1 MRVLLAGG
9 AGYIG
14 SHTAVQLIGAG
25 HDVEIVD
32 NFSNSKPEAV
42 RQIQTITGA
51 EVAVYEIDIRDR
63 VAVSNLIAGRDYAAV
78 VHFAAIKAVG
88 ESLAKPLEYYDHN
101 MSVTFS
107 LLSAMQEHGLHT
119 LVFSSSAT
127 VYGDLVIPPFHEDQR
142 PLESAS
148 PYGQTKIMTE
158 RLLSDLAAADPP
170 WRIAVLRY
178 FNPVGAH
185 PSGLIGEDPKGTPDN
200 LVPFI
205 AQVAVGRRD
214 KLMIFGD
221 DYETKDGTGE
231 RDYIHVDDIAAGHL
245 AALEAIVDG
254 DPHVRTWNLGGG
266 AGTSVFE
273 MLHAFERACGRE
285 IPFEIVERR
294 SGDVAAAWA
303 DPSRARAE
311 LGWEVQRSLDEMCAD
326 AWRWQSQ
333 NPDGYSAT

>member
-1 MRVLLAGG
+1 MRVLLTGG

-14 SHTAVQLIGAG
+14 SHTAVQLLGAG
-25 HDVEIVD
+25 HEVEVVD

-42 RQIQTITGA
+42 RRIQAITGA
-51 EVAVYEIDIRDR
+51 AVPVHEIDMRDR
-63 VAVSNLIAGRDYAAV
+63 IGVRDLLAGGDFAAV
-78 VHFAAIKAVG
+78 VHFAALKAVG
-88 ESLAKPLEYYDHN
+88 DSVAEPLEYYDHN

-107 LLSAMQEHGLHT
+107 LLSAMEEHGLRT

-127 VYGDLVIPPFHEDQR
+127 VYGEHATPPFHEEQQ
-142 PLESAS
+142 PLDSVS
-148 PYGQTKIMTE
+148 PYGQTKVMTE
-158 RLLSDLAAADPP
+158 RLLADVAAADPR
-170 WRIAVLRY
+170 WRVAVLRY

-185 PSGLIGEDPKGTPDN
+185 PSGLIGEDPRGTPSN

-214 KLMIFGD
+214 KLLIFGD

-231 RDYIHVDDIAAGHL
+231 RDYIHVDDIAGGHL
-245 AALEAIVDG
+245 AALEAIVEG
-254 DPHVRTWNLGGG
+254 DPRMRTWNLGGG

-294 SGDVAAAWA
+294 PGDVAAAWA
-303 DPSRARAE
+303 DPSRAKAE
-311 LGWEVQRSLDEMCAD
+311 LGWVAQRSLDEMCAD

-333 NPDGYSAT
+333 NPDGYSTT

>member
-1 MRVLLAGG
+1 MRILLTGG

-25 HDVEIVD
+25 HHVEIVD
-32 NFSNSKPEAV
+32 NFCNSKPEAI
-42 RQIQTITGA
+42 RRIEAITGA
-51 EVAVYEIDIRDR
+51 AVPVHETDLRDR
-63 VAVSNLIAGRDYAAV
+63 VAVRDLIAGGDYAAV
-78 VHFAAIKAVG
+78 VHFAALKSVG
-88 ESLAKPLEYYDHN
+88 ESVARPLETYDHN

-107 LLSAMQEHGLHT
+107 LLSAMEARGPRS

-127 VYGDLVIPPFHEDQR
+127 VYGDQAEPPFHEEQGAV
-142 PLESAS
+142 EATN

-158 RLLSDLAAADPP
+158 RLLADMAAADPR

-185 PSGLIGEDPKGTPDN
+185 PSGLIGEDPNGAPSN

-221 DYETKDGTGE
+221 DYDTKDGTGE
-231 RDYIHVDDIAAGHL
+231 RDYLHVDDIAAGHL
-245 AALEAIVDG
+245 AALEVIVEG
-254 DPHVRTWNLGGG
+254 DARMRTWNLGGG
-266 AGTSVFE
+266 VGTSVFE
-273 MLHAFERACGRE
+273 MVHAFERACGRE
-285 IPFEIVERR
+285 IPFEIAERR
-294 SGDVAAAWA
+294 PGDVAVMWA
-303 DPSRARAE
+303 DPSRAKAE
-311 LGWEVQRSLDEMCAD
+311 LGWVAQRSLDEMCAD

-333 NPDGYSAT
+333 NPDGYSAG

>member
-1 MRVLLAGG
+1 MRVLLTGG

-32 NFSNSKPEAV
+32 NFCNSKPEAI
-42 RQIQTITGA
+42 RRIEAIT
-51 EVAVYEIDIRDR
+51 VAALPVYEIDLRDR
-63 VAVSNLIAGRDYAAV
+63 VAVESLIADGDYEAV
-78 VHFAAIKAVG
+78 VHFAALKAVG
-88 ESLAKPLEYYDHN
+88 DSAEEPLQYYDHN

-107 LLSAMQEHGLHT
+107 LLSAMQGHGPRT

-127 VYGDLVIPPFHEDQR
+127 VYGDQATPPFHEDQR
-142 PLESAS
+142 PLESVS

-158 RLLSDLAAADPP
+158 RLLSDVAAADPR

-185 PSGLIGEDPKGTPDN
+185 PSGLIGEDPQGTPSN

-214 KLMIFGD
+214 KVLIFGN
-221 DYETKDGTGE
+221 DYATKDGTGE

-245 AALEAIVDG
+245 AALDAIVEG
-254 DPHVRTWNLGGG
+254 NPHMRPWNLGGG

-285 IPFEIVERR
+285 IPFEIVARR
-294 SGDVAAAWA
+294 PGDVAAAWA
-303 DPSRARAE
+303 DPSRAEAE
-311 LGWEVQRSLDEMCAD
+311 LGWVAQRSLDEMCAD

-333 NPDGYSAT
+333 NPDGYSAG

>member
-1 MRVLLAGG
+1 MRVLLTGG

-42 RQIQTITGA
+42 RRIESITGA
-51 EVAVYEIDIRDR
+51 AVPVHEIDIRDR
-63 VAVSNLIAGRDYAAV
+63 VAVGNLIAGGDHEAV
-78 VHFAAIKAVG
+78 VHFAALKAVSDSV
-88 ESLAKPLEYYDHN
+88 ERPLEYYDHN

-107 LLSAMQEHGLHT
+107 LLSAMEEHGLRT

-127 VYGDLVIPPFHEDQR
+127 VYGDQAAPPFHEEQR
-142 PLESAS
+142 PLESVS
-148 PYGQTKIMTE
+148 PYGQAKIMTE
-158 RLLSDLAAADPP
+158 RLLSDMASADPQ

-185 PSGLIGEDPKGTPDN
+185 PSGLIGEDPKGTPSN
-200 LVPFI
+200 LVPYI

-214 KLMIFGD
+214 KLLIFGD
-221 DYETKDGTGE
+221 DYATKDGTGE
-231 RDYIHVDDIAAGHL
+231 RDYIHVDDIATGHL
-245 AALEAIVDG
+245 AALEAIAEG
-254 DPHVRTWNLGGG
+254 DPHTRTWNLGGG

-294 SGDVAAAWA
+294 AGDVAVISA
-303 DPSRARAE
+303 DPSRARDE
-311 LGWEVQRSLDEMCAD
+311 LGWEAQRSLDEMCAD
-326 AWRWQSQ
+326 AWRWHVQ
-333 NPDGYSAT
+333 NPDGYSVK

>member
-1 MRVLLAGG
+1 MRVLLTGG

-14 SHTAVQLIGAG
+14 SHTAVQLLGAG

-32 NFSNSKPEAV
+32 NFCNSKPEAV
-42 RQIQTITGA
+42 RRIEAIAGA
-51 EVAVYEIDIRDR
+51 AVPLHEVDMRDR
-63 VAVSNLIAGRDYAAV
+63 VAVRDLIAGGDFAAV
-78 VHFAAIKAVG
+78 VHFAALKSVG
-88 ESLAKPLEYYDHN
+88 ESVERPLETYDHN
-101 MSVTFS
+101 MRVTFS
-107 LLSAMQEHGLHT
+107 LLSAMEAHGPRT

-127 VYGDLVIPPFHEDQR
+127 VYGDQAPLPFHEDHR

-148 PYGQTKIMTE
+148 PYGQSKIMTE
-158 RLLSDLAAADPP
+158 RLLADMAAADPQ

-185 PSGLIGEDPKGTPDN
+185 PSGLIGEDPKGDPSN

-214 KLMIFGD
+214 KLLVFGD

-231 RDYIHVDDIAAGHL
+231 RDYIHVDDIATGHL

-254 DPHVRTWNLGGG
+254 DPRMRTWNLGGG

-273 MLHAFERACGRE
+273 MVHAFERACGRE
-285 IPFEIVERR
+285 IPFEVVERR
-294 SGDVAAAWA
+294 AGDVAVMWA
-303 DPSRARAE
+303 DPSRAKAE
-311 LGWEVQRSLDEMCAD
+311 LGWVAQRSLDEMCAD

-333 NPDGYSAT
+333 NRDGYSAM

>member
-1 MRVLLAGG
+1 MRILLTGG

-14 SHTAVQLIGAG
+14 SHTAVQLLGAG

-32 NFSNSKPEAV
+32 NFDNSKPEAV
-42 RQIQTITGA
+42 RRIEAIAGT
-51 EVAVYEIDIRDR
+51 AVPVHEIDMRDR
-63 VAVSNLIAGRDYAAV
+63 AAVRDLIAGGDFAAV
-78 VHFAAIKAVG
+78 VHFAALKSVG
-88 ESLAKPLEYYDHN
+88 GSVERPLETYDHN

-107 LLSAMQEHGLHT
+107 LLSAMEAHGPRS

-127 VYGDLVIPPFHEDQR
+127 VYGDEAPLPFHEDHR

-148 PYGQTKIMTE
+148 PYGQSKIMTE
-158 RLLSDLAAADPP
+158 RLLADVAAADPQ

-185 PSGLIGEDPKGTPDN
+185 PSGLIGEDPKGAPSN

-214 KLMIFGD
+214 KLLIFGD
-221 DYETKDGTGE
+221 DYDTKDGTGE
-231 RDYIHVDDIAAGHL
+231 RDYLHVDDIAAGHL
-245 AALEAIVDG
+245 AALEVIVEG
-254 DPHVRTWNLGGG
+254 DSRMRTWNLGGG

-273 MLHAFERACGRE
+273 MVHAFERACGRE
-285 IPFEIVERR
+285 IPLEIVERR
-294 SGDVAAAWA
+294 PGDVAVMWA
-303 DPSRARAE
+303 DPSRAKAE
-311 LGWEVQRSLDEMCAD
+311 LGWVAQRSLDEMCAD

-333 NPDGYSAT
+333 NPDGYATT

>member
-1 MRVLLAGG
+1 MRVLLTGG

-42 RQIQTITGA
+42 RRIHAITGT
-51 EVAVYEIDIRDR
+51 EVAVHEIDLRDR
-63 VAVSNLIAGRDYAAV
+63 VATENLIAGGDFGAV
-78 VHFAAIKAVG
+78 VHFAALKAVSDSV
-88 ESLAKPLEYYDHN
+88 ERPLEHYDHN

-107 LLSAMQEHGLHT
+107 LLSAMDAHGPRT

-127 VYGDLVIPPFHEDQR
+127 VYGDQATLPFHEEQH
-142 PLESAS
+142 PLESVS
-148 PYGQTKIMTE
+148 PYGQAKIMIE
-158 RLLSDLAAADPP
+158 RVLSDVAAADPR

-185 PSGLIGEDPKGTPDN
+185 PSGLIGEDPKGTPSN
-200 LVPFI
+200 LVPYI

-214 KLMIFGD
+214 KLLIFGD

-231 RDYIHVDDIAAGHL
+231 RDYIHVDDIATGHL
-245 AALEAIVDG
+245 AALEAIAEG
-254 DPHVRTWNLGGG
+254 DPFLRTWNLGGG

-294 SGDVAAAWA
+294 SGDVATMWA
-303 DPSRARAE
+303 DPSRAKAE
-311 LGWEVQRSLDEMCAD
+311 LGWEAKRSLDEMCAD
-326 AWRWQSQ
+326 AWRWQVQ
-333 NPDGYSAT
+333 NPDGFTAT